1 MTSRTAD
8 SLFRTSRDAHDC
20 PTPPR
25 HGRASLITVC
35 SPRPLCR
42 RMPQPTE
49 RGSPMDT
56 GNFRGFEVAIQHPG
70 IAVITF
76 NEPERLN
83 GFTQECKRDL
93 VETLLQAQMDDFV
106 RVVVITG
113 TGRAFCAGDDLS
125 GRRPADRP
133 GLVPPIH
140 GGHHNEIGTYEGL
153 RHISQPVNTAVRN
166 LDKLCIAAVNGIA
179 IQTGLSL
186 ALACDFR
193 IAAREARLGSATL
206 RFGLLPDEGGQ
217 FLLVQLMGVA
227 KTMDFLM
234 RKRIVSAEEALA
246 LGLVNEVVE
255 GVELMDRAMALAT
268 ELANGPQV
276 SMRLL
281 KKSVYNAAEMTFAHA
296 LDEIAAKTAIS
307 DHHADARE
315 GVAAFREKRA
325 PRFNAWIDER
335 ATKR

>member
-1 MTSRTAD
+1 
-8 SLFRTSRDAHDC
+8 
-20 PTPPR
+20 
-25 HGRASLITVC
+25 
-35 SPRPLCR
+35 
-42 RMPQPTE
+42 
-49 RGSPMDT
+49 MDT
-56 GNFRGFEVAIQHPG
+56 GNFRGFEVAMHEHG

-93 VETLLQAQMDDFV
+93 VETLLQAQMDDVV

-125 GRRPADRP
+125 GRRPPDRP

-140 GGHHNEIGTYEGL
+140 GGHHNAIGIYEGL
-153 RHISQPVNTAVRN
+153 RHISQPVNAAVRN

-227 KTMDFLM
+227 RTMDFLM
-234 RKRIVSAEEALA
+234 RKRIVSAEEALE
-246 LGLVNEVVE
+246 LGLVNEVVD
-255 GVELMDRAMALAT
+255 GAQLMSRTMALAT

-281 KKSVYNAAEMTFAHA
+281 KKSIYNAAEMTFAHS

-307 DHHADARE
+307 DHHPDSRE
-315 GVAAFREKRA
+315 GVAAFREKRE
-325 PRFNAWIDER
+325 PKFNAWIEER
-335 ATKR
+335 ARTN

>member
-1 MTSRTAD
+1 
-8 SLFRTSRDAHDC
+8 
-20 PTPPR
+20 
-25 HGRASLITVC
+25 
-35 SPRPLCR
+35 
-42 RMPQPTE
+42 
-49 RGSPMDT
+49 MDT
-56 GNFRGFEVAIQHPG
+56 GKFRGFEVTIQDPG
-70 IAVITF
+70 IAVLTF

-83 GFTQECKRDL
+83 GFTQECKRDMTEML
-93 VETLLQAQMDDFV
+93 VQAQMDDQV
-106 RVVVITG
+106 RVVVFTG
-113 TGRAFCAGDDLS
+113 SGRAFCAGDDLS
-125 GRRPADRP
+125 GRRPPDRD
-133 GLVPPIH
+133 GLVPKIF

-153 RHISQPVNTAVRN
+153 RHISQPLNVAVRN
-166 LDKLCIAAVNGIA
+166 LDKLCIAAINGVA

-234 RKRIVSAEEALA
+234 RKRIVSAEEALE
-246 LGLVNEVVE
+246 LGLVHEVVD
-255 GVELMDRAMALAT
+255 GAQLMDRTMALAT

-281 KKSVYNAAEMTFAHA
+281 KRSIYNAAEMTFNHA

-307 DHHADARE
+307 DHHPDARE
-315 GVAAFREKRA
+315 GVAAFREKRPA
-325 PRFNAWIDER
+325 NFNAWIADHSQHH
-335 ATKR
+335 